1 MPNDQ
6 DREFQSYRAR
16 LAAEITDRKQSDK
29 RRIGEFNSGRGHNSG
44 DYPIAKLEII
54 QVPLAVL
61 KNAPRQVRTL
71 KKKQIEKVRRS
82 VEKFHY
88 LTPILIDDENKI
100 VDGHIRLEVAR
111 QLGLAAVPCIAISH
125 LSELEIRTLRIA
137 INKTQESG
145 DWNDAALNLEFEYL
159 LEFETDLEITGF
171 ESAEID
177 MILEIGEPDSG
188 DADPL
193 DDIGNLPNA
202 NAAAVTQTGDIWQ
215 LREHRLL
222 CGNARYPDD
231 LDRLVQG
238 KNVAMVFTDAP
249 YNLKVNGIIQVSS
262 EKFEEF
268 AEASGE
274 MSQEEFTDFLA
285 ETLGNAAA
293 TLEPG
298 GLLYGFMDWRHMGE
312 MQVALER
319 LGLELINLCV
329 WSKSHP
335 GMGSF
340 YRSQH
345 ELVFVSKLSGA
356 PHRNNIQLGKYGRS
370 RSNIWHYSGASGG
383 AKSDDDDFSLHPTVK
398 PVQLVADAILDA
410 TSIGETVLDI
420 FLGSGTT
427 LLAAERTR
435 RRCIGLE
442 ISPPYVDV
450 AIFRWQKMTDL
461 EAVHAETGETFNER
475 AGSRQSGSGQG
486 EQPAPA
492 SQTSSAQLAA
502 ENRDPEDF

>member
-1 MPNDQ
+1 MANDQ
-6 DREFQSYRAR
+6 DGEFQSYRPR
-16 LAAEITDRKQSDK
+16 LAAETNDRNQSDK

-193 DDIGNLPNA
+193 DDSGNLPDA

-238 KNVAMVFTDAP
+238 VGVAMVFTDAP
-249 YNLKVNGIIQVSS
+249 YNLKVNGFI
-262 EKFEEF
+262 
-268 AEASGE
+268 
-274 MSQEEFTDFLA
+274 
-285 ETLGNAAA
+285 
-293 TLEPG
+293 
-298 GLLYGFMDWRHMGE
+298 
-312 MQVALER
+312 
-319 LGLELINLCV
+319 
-329 WSKSHP
+329 
-335 GMGSF
+335 
-340 YRSQH
+340 
-345 ELVFVSKLSGA
+345 
-356 PHRNNIQLGKYGRS
+356 
-370 RSNIWHYSGASGG
+370 
-383 AKSDDDDFSLHPTVK
+383 
-398 PVQLVADAILDA
+398 
-410 TSIGETVLDI
+410 
-420 FLGSGTT
+420 
-427 LLAAERTR
+427 
-435 RRCIGLE
+435 
-442 ISPPYVDV
+442 
-450 AIFRWQKMTDL
+450 
-461 EAVHAETGETFNER
+461 
-475 AGSRQSGSGQG
+475 
-486 EQPAPA
+486 
-492 SQTSSAQLAA
+492 
-502 ENRDPEDF
+502 